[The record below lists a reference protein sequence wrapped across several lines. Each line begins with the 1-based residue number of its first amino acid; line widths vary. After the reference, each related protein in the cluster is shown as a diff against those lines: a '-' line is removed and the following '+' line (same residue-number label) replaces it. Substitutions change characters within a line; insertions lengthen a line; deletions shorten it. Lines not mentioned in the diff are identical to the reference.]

1 VLLHVGTHRTGTT
14 SIQRFLRDHPAELA
28 EVGLT
33 FPRGQFLA
41 DNHVELHMLTMRP
54 ERQTFARRM
63 FPQPSPVTARTDA
76 LWSAEGLSFLRY
88 PDEIER
94 IVSMIGVP
102 DRVVMFIR
110 EPASFLA
117 SYTRNLARVGVSPSS
132 DPDSTAYVEPDS
144 WLVDYDTRIGLWRE
158 MVGAERVTVLD
169 YDDDVIPI
177 FADLLGIDA
186 LPDLTP
192 YRLNQGV
199 RT

>member
-1 VLLHVGTHRTGTT
+1 
-14 SIQRFLRDHPAELA
+14 LRDHPAELA

-192 YRLNQGV
+192 YRMNQGV